1 MNAYFKFLSGSR
13 LAQNLEKLAQRNP
26 DIAVFLNFA
35 DEFLEQYLA
44 ADDVSGQKIA
54 EILATLR
61 QAAPEEDA
69 PPVVS
74 APEPVAPQAESSPE
88 PAVREAETPAPA
100 EARATGPVAAWEAG
114 HQDSSKMSE
123 LDVEQ
128 LEKRLLLKIEASR
141 WALERDKLI
150 KAKADFQLHI
160 EPRDHALL
168 AKAREMTNCYLWM
181 NNPETAPIVATQNY
195 ELLSDAYAAAAQC
208 VTFLRR
214 VTALVDKMPE
224 HEILVRILRDGLYT
238 TATAQSVLRR
248 ITSEISGRDDQDQI
262 RLHRW
267 LTQLTKKYRIFVNR
281 HMKKDSLASI
291 NRVYDIPDV
300 IKRLSEQLEKVL
312 QKQKTL
318 SEGFRRIKFH
328 SAKVQEQPGAKYDW
342 ERIFD
347 TVEELMTLGVRA
359 TDPRFAELLA
369 GDLPILTSPPP
380 VKDYPHLNYLLLEL
394 NYWKED
400 TEAAQ
405 VRQELQAMHYFTN
418 HSHPHL
424 LDEYTNI
431 VWESDQQEVFSDPQ
445 PGGGHGR
452 KNANVVDDVSSSL
465 RDAMS
470 SAFSGLESDESGRGD
485 AEGAGFGSGIFSEKP
500 VERPPAVAAS
510 GVSADEMASMTRS
523 ARDFIKDR
531 AILVVDEADDVNFRE
546 ILEKTFGTT
555 TIFVNAN
562 EIRLEESLSG
572 GASPQRVGI
581 VLLTKDALPSDNKSV
596 EAYCRRYDKPLLRL
610 AKGAGIEQVARQITA
625 ALSLFR

>member
-1 MNAYFKFLSGSR
+1 MNAYFKFLSGTR

-26 DIAVFLNFA
+26 DVAAFLNFA
-35 DEFLEQYLA
+35 DEFLVQYLA
-44 ADDVSGQKIA
+44 SEDVSGQKIA
-54 EILATLR
+54 EILDAMR
-61 QAAPEEDA
+61 RAAPETAA
-69 PPVVS
+69 PPVSPPV
-74 APEPVAPQAESSPE
+74 PEPAPVAPVVESPPE
-88 PAVREAETPAPA
+88 PAAEPETAFAPP
-100 EARATGPVAAWEAG
+100 EMRAPGPVAVWEAG
-114 HQDSSKMSE
+114 QHDGARMNE

-128 LEKRLLLKIEASR
+128 LEKRLLLKIDASR

-150 KAKADFQLHI
+150 KAKADFQSLI

-300 IKRLSEQLEKVL
+300 IKRLTEQLEKVL

-328 SAKVQEQPGAKYDW
+328 SAKVQENPGAKYDW

-359 TDPRFAELLA
+359 ADPRFAELLA
-369 GDLPILTSPPP
+369 GDLPVLALPPP
-380 VKDYPHLNYLLLEL
+380 VKDYPHLNHLLLEL
-394 NYWKED
+394 GYWKED
-400 TEAAQ
+400 AGAAQ
-405 VRQELQAMHYFTN
+405 IRQELQAMHYFTN
-418 HSHPHL
+418 HAHPHL

-431 VWESDQQEVFSDPQ
+431 VWESDQQEVFSDPS
-445 PGGGHGR
+445 PGGSHGR
-452 KNANVVDDVSSSL
+452 KNANVVDYVSSTL

-470 SAFSGLESDESGRGD
+470 SAFSGLETEEDSGR
-485 AEGAGFGSGIFSEKP
+485 AGFGSGIFAEKP
-500 VERPPAVAAS
+500 VKRAPLVAP
-510 GVSADEMASMTRS
+510 ADEMASMTRT
-523 ARDFIKDR
+523 ARDFIKNR
-531 AILVVDEADDVNFRE
+531 AILVVDAADDADFRR
-546 ILEKTFGTT
+546 ILEETFGTT
-555 TIFVNAN
+555 TVFVNAN
-562 EIRLEESLSG
+562 EIRSEESLSS
-572 GASPQRVGI
+572 GASPEQVGI
-581 VLLTKDALPSDNKSV
+581 VLLTKDALPPDNKSV

-610 AKGAGIEQVARQITA
+610 EKGVGIEQVARQITA